1 MMALA
6 VLYASESSSQVIDA
20 EPPAQTTCTETLQ
33 ARHSDAAEA
42 RTLDETGGRVVREG
56 CTLRFRTPGG
66 EHALTSNLSED
77 AEHLGYV
84 YRGVLPHEYD
94 LVEVRY
100 YERRQY
106 LIIDRTGR
114 HQRHLVGEPV
124 VSPDQRRVVATS
136 LDLVAG
142 IRPNA
147 LEIWRLEDQF
157 APQLELSIRSDD
169 WGPSDATWI
178 DAATIAFT
186 QSFEPFG
193 DRKETARLRFTPS
206 GWLFEP
212 GVASGPVGGR

>member
-1 MMALA
+1 MTLA
-6 VLYASESSSQVIDA
+6 VLYASVSSSQDIDA
-20 EPPAQTTCTETLQ
+20 ELPAETTCTETLQ
-33 ARHSDAAEA
+33 VRHSDAAEA
-42 RTLDETGGRVVREG
+42 RALDETGGRVVREG
-56 CTLRFRTPGG
+56 CTLRFWTPLG

-77 AEHLGYV
+77 AQHRGYV

-106 LIIDRTGR
+106 LIMDRTGR
-114 HQRHLVGEPV
+114 HQRYLVGEPV
-124 VSPDQRRVVATS
+124 VSPDRRRVVATS

-157 APQLELSIRSDD
+157 APQLELSIGSDE
-169 WGPSDATWI
+169 WGPSDATWV
-178 DAATIAFT
+178 DAAMIAFT
-186 QSFEPFG
+186 QNFKRFG
-193 DRKETARLRFTPS
+193 DRKETGRLRSTPS

>member
-1 MMALA
+1 MALA
-6 VLYASESSSQVIDA
+6 VLYASVSSSQNIDA
-20 EPPAQTTCTETLQ
+20 EPPAETTCTQTLQ

-42 RTLDETGGRVVREG
+42 RALDETGGRVVREG
-56 CTLRFRTPGG
+56 CTLRFRTPRG
-66 EHALTSNLSED
+66 EHALTGNLSED
-77 AEHLGYV
+77 AEHLRYV

-124 VSPDQRRVVATS
+124 VSPDRRRVVATS
-136 LDLVAG
+136 LDLVAA
-142 IRPNA
+142 ISPNA

-157 APQLELSIRSDD
+157 PTLELSIGSEE
-169 WGPSDATWI
+169 WGPSDATWV

-186 QSFEPFG
+186 QNFQPFG
-193 DRKETARLRFTPS
+193 DRKETGRLRFTPS

-212 GVASGPVGGR
+212 GVGSGPVGRR